1 MEAKKMNVNV
11 PDFSDLSK
19 NANNIVITDQTKNLI
34 KCFAVLDDVYECVA
48 YTMLNTYTDAGEEIG
63 ILDGFDEAHKK
74 LVDEVMKLISTSIEV
89 TMSNSNFKYM

>member
-1 MEAKKMNVNV
+1 MNVNV

-48 YTMLNTYTDAGEEIG
+48 DAMFNIYTDAGEETG
-63 ILDGFDEAHKK
+63 ILDGFDASHKK

>member
-48 YTMLNTYTDAGEEIG
+48 YTMLNTYTDAGEETG
-63 ILDGFDEAHKK
+63 ILDDFDTAHKK